1 MHRIIKSTL
10 KLALW
15 IAVVMCAELA
25 DAAPQKRFALLIG
38 VDEYAQPTG
47 DAPRVP
53 NLRGPA
59 NDVAEMKQL
68 LIDKYGFSG
77 QGDIVTL
84 IGKQATVAAIEANF
98 REHLLNNAKRDPGA
112 AILFYFSGHG
122 SQTADKDNDEGDG
135 ADETL
140 VAYDS
145 RTLGKADIS
154 DDTIETWLAGLT
166 PYTAN
171 VTVIFDS
178 CHSGDGT
185 KDIGLTPRQLPPNPN
200 TDPNGIKPAMAKGA
214 SENDGMLRGRTGYA
228 FISGSRAGELSNE
241 GLVLDSD
248 GTGRPRGFLTHYLV
262 TSLRL
267 DPTQTYE
274 RVIHAI
280 GPLVAQHAPSQHPQA
295 HGDVFAHF
303 LGASGVQE
311 QPYIKIA
318 KVDDSRHFTLDAG
331 AIHGIGPG
339 TLLAVYAG
347 ATRKLVGETGKKAN
361 ARVTG
366 VSVSTCT
373 VEVLDATPQQI
384 GTDDKVA
391 IVTPAPG
398 NYRMQVRTA
407 TMGSKG
413 SSTKDGKVLAGL
425 RELLKDDH
433 LVEQNPAGDALY
445 SIQRGCMTGQVFTPS
460 SRAAKAPPACTA
472 AYYVAPRD
480 NADVPMLA
488 AIATDANPAEV
499 AKKLANAISLKAR
512 QDHLRRIDNLRSP
525 LIGALRVELAVIASH
540 GQAVDRVY
548 PASAVPK
555 LALGD
560 KYQLHISNDSDD
572 DLYVAVLVLGSSGQT
587 YLYSPSVKGE
597 LIKKRTSIRV
607 KPVYTAGL
615 PYGLETY
622 KVMASRRDNVDYSVL
637 VSMGARK
644 TVGTSALDMLLS
656 DYSNANVRDPVAGGD
671 VNLDEWAT
679 QSIDTEIVP

>member
-1 MHRIIKSTL
+1 MLRIIKSTL

-15 IAVVMCAELA
+15 MVVATCAGLAV
-25 DAAPQKRFALLIG
+25 AAPQKRFALLIG
-38 VDEYAQPTG
+38 VDEYAQPAS

-98 REHLLNNAKRDPGA
+98 REHLLNNAKKDPGA

-145 RTLGKADIS
+145 RMPGKADIS
-154 DDTIETWLAGLT
+154 DDTVETWLAGLT

-185 KDIGLTPRQLPPNPN
+185 RDIGLTPRQLPPNPN
-200 TDPNGIKPAMAKGA
+200 TDPNGIKPILAKGA
-214 SENDGMLRGRTGYA
+214 SENDGMLRSRAGYA
-228 FISGSRAGELSNE
+228 FIAGSRAGELSNE
-241 GLVLDSD
+241 GIVLDSD
-248 GTGRPRGFLTHYLV
+248 GTGRHRGFLTHYLV

-267 DPTQTYE
+267 DPTLTYE
-274 RVIHAI
+274 RVVHLI
-280 GPLVAQHAPSQHPQA
+280 GPLVAQRAPSQHPQA
-295 HGDVFAHF
+295 QGDVFAHF
-303 LGASGVQE
+303 LGAAGAQD

-318 KVDDSRHFTLDAG
+318 RVDDSRHFTLSAG
-331 AIHGIGPG
+331 AIHGVGPG

-347 ATRKLVGETGKKAN
+347 DTHKLVGEMGKKAN
-361 ARVTG
+361 ARVTS
-366 VSVSTCT
+366 VSVSTSM

-398 NYRMQVRTA
+398 NYRMRVFA
-407 TMGSKG
+407 GKMGSEG
-413 SSTKDGKVLAGL
+413 SSAKDGKMLASL

-433 LVEQNPAGDALY
+433 LVEQTSAGNALY

-460 SRAAKAPPACTA
+460 SRATKVPSTCKS

-480 NADVPMLA
+480 NTDAPILA
-488 AIATDANPAEV
+488 AIATDADPANV
-499 AKKLANAISLKAR
+499 ARKLASAISLRAR

-525 LIGALRVELAVIASH
+525 LIGALKVELAVIASH
-540 GQAVDRVY
+540 GQAVERIY
-548 PASAVPK
+548 PSSAVPK
-555 LALGD
+555 LAVGD

-597 LIKKRTSIRV
+597 LIKKRTSIKV
-607 KPVYTAGL
+607 KPMYTAGL

-637 VSMGARK
+637 VSTGVSK
-644 TVGTSALDMLLS
+644 TPGNSALDMLLS
-656 DYSNANVRDPVAGGD
+656 DYSNANAKDPVAGGD
-671 VNLDEWAT
+671 VNLDEWVT